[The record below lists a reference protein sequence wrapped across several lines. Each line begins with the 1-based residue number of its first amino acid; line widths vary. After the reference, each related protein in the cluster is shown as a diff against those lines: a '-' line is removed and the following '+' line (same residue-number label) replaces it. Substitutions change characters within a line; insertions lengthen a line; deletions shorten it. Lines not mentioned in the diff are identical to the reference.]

1 MEQIFLGLG
10 TNVAPK
16 EVYLSAVK
24 IAIEKEV
31 GPIVQASSLYETA
44 AWGKTDQS
52 DFMNQVIEIRSQLSP
67 IEVLDTVLAIEKK
80 MGRVRVEKWAERII
94 DIDLLFYGQEMIQTP
109 RLIVPHP
116 FISVRNFVL
125 APLVEIAPNFIHP
138 IVQQSI
144 AELYRECPDQ
154 LAVRKIESPS

>member
-10 TNVAPK
+10 TNVPPK
-16 EVYLSAVK
+16 EAYLSEVK
-24 IAIEKEV
+24 IAIEEKV
-31 GPIVQASSLYETA
+31 GPIVRASSLYETA

-67 IEVLDTVLAIEKK
+67 IELLDTILAIEKK

-94 DIDLLFYGQEMIQTP
+94 DIDLLLYGQEMIQAP

-125 APLVEIAPNFIHP
+125 APLVEIAPDFIHP
-138 IVQQSI
+138 VTQQSI
-144 AELYRECPDQ
+144 SALYQACPDP
-154 LAVRKIESPS
+154 LAVRRIESPH

>member
-16 EVYLSAVK
+16 EAYLSEVK
-24 IAIEKEV
+24 IAIEEEV
-31 GPIVQASSLYETA
+31 GPIVRASSLYETA

-67 IEVLDTVLAIEKK
+67 IELLDTVLAIEKK

-94 DIDLLFYGQEMIQTP
+94 DIDLLFYGQEMIQAP

-125 APLVEIAPNFIHP
+125 APLVEIAPDFIHP
-138 IVQQSI
+138 LAQQSI
-144 AELYRECPDQ
+144 SVLYQACPDQ
-154 LAVRKIESPS
+154 LGVRRIESPH

>member
-16 EVYLSAVK
+16 EAYLSEVK
-24 IAIEKEV
+24 TAIEEEV
-31 GPIVQASSLYETA
+31 GPIVRASSLYETA

-67 IEVLDTVLAIEKK
+67 IVLLDTVLAIEKK

-94 DIDLLFYGQEMIQTP
+94 DIDLLFYGQEMIQEV
-109 RLIVPHP
+109 RLVVPHP

-125 APLVEIAPNFIHP
+125 APLVEIAPDFIHP
-138 IVQQSI
+138 VAQQSI
-144 AELYRECPDQ
+144 AALYQQCPDQ
-154 LAVRKIESPS
+154 LAVRKIESSN

>member
-16 EVYLSAVK
+16 EAYLSEVK
-24 IAIEKEV
+24 TAIEEEV
-31 GPIVQASSLYETA
+31 GPIVRASSLYETA

-52 DFMNQVIEIRSQLSP
+52 DFMNQVIEIRSQLP
-67 IEVLDTVLAIEKK
+67 AIVLLDTVLAIEKK

-94 DIDLLFYGQEMIQTP
+94 DIDLLFYGQEMIQEA
-109 RLIVPHP
+109 RLVVPHP

-125 APLVEIAPNFIHP
+125 APMVEIAPDFIHP
-138 IVQQSI
+138 VAQQSI
-144 AELYRECPDQ
+144 ATLYKQCPDQ
-154 LAVRKIESPS
+154 LTVRKIESGN